1 MGRGRAT
8 RLLGLLHRAGASLS
22 EQSAGP
28 VCRSSL
34 PISSL
39 GEIRPLATLAAR
51 HSTLPS
57 KSSCLFVVISPVRP
71 RGKAGLPQWFE
82 WCIRHRKYPS
92 YNQCCYNLV
101 FAGALAQ
108 SIKNTNRCFWPAGLR
123 SISVEALKP
132 SDV

>member
-8 RLLGLLHRAGASLS
+8 RLLGLLNRAGASLS

-51 HSTLPS
+51 HSTLPR
-57 KSSCLFVVISPVRP
+57 KSLSISALISRDRL
-71 RGKAGLPQWFE
+71 RGKAGLPQQFE
-82 WCIRHRKYPS
+82 WCICHRKYPS
-92 YNQCCYNLV
+92 YKLGDYNLV
-101 FAGALAQ
+101 CAGGLAQ
-108 SIKNTNRCFWPAGLR
+108 SINNTNRCFWPAGLR